1 MLLFFDKKFRPENGT
16 SLPFLVLALS
26 FCSLALPG
34 CGGCGDNRLSR
45 VLAAAPEV
53 VVETVAQKDV
63 PILRDFVGQTQGY
76 QDVEIRARVEGY
88 LQSINF
94 KEGSFVKK
102 GDLLYQIDPKPFET
116 ALTQAN
122 ADLAQAKAKM
132 DKAQLDVNRFKPLVE
147 AKAISRQE
155 LDTALATF
163 DAAKAAFDAAQA
175 IVDQAKLNLGY
186 TKITAPIDGLIDI
199 TKVKTGNLVG
209 RGENTL
215 LTVISRID
223 PILVRVSISEV
234 DYLIFSKAAIANNID
249 PEKADDGPIELIL
262 ADSSVHPHPGKL
274 EYTERAVDAKT
285 GTLTCAVAFPN
296 PNNLLRPGQYAKVRG
311 VTEIKK
317 GALLIPQRAV
327 REIQGTFSV
336 AVVGKDRKVTFRNV
350 TPGDRSGQFWIIE
363 KGLSPG
369 KQVVTEG
376 IQKIQDGMTVTP
388 KKQAPDNQDT
398 VKAGPP
404 TS

>member
-1 MLLFFDKKFRPENGT
+1 MFSFINKSFRTKSGVP
-16 SLPFLVLALS
+16 PRFLIPALS
-26 FCSLALPG
+26 FCLLSLSG

-45 VLAAAPEV
+45 VLSAAPEV
-53 VVETVAQKDV
+53 VVEEVAQKDV

-94 KEGSFVKK
+94 KDGSFVKK

-116 ALTQAN
+116 ALTQAS

-155 LDTALATF
+155 LDTALAAF
-163 DAAKAAFDAAQA
+163 DAAKAAYDAAQA
-175 IVDQAKLNLGY
+175 FVDQAKLNLGY
-186 TKITAPIDGLIDI
+186 TKITAPIDGLIDV

-215 LTVISRID
+215 LTVISRIN

-234 DYLIFSKAAIANNID
+234 DYLIFSKAAIANNVD
-249 PEKADDGPIELIL
+249 PEKADEGPIELIL
-262 ADSSVHPHPGKL
+262 ADNSVHPHPGKL
-274 EYTERAVDAKT
+274 EYTERAVDSKT

-296 PNNLLRPGQYAKVRG
+296 PDNLLRPGQYAKVRG

-317 GALLIPQRAV
+317 RALLIPQRAV
-327 REIQGTFSV
+327 RELQGTFSV
-336 AVVGKDRKVTFRNV
+336 AVVGKDRKVTFKTV
-350 TPGDRSGQFWIIE
+350 TPGDRVGQLWIIE
-363 KGLSPG
+363 KGLNAG
-369 KQVVTEG
+369 DQVVTEG

-388 KKQAPDNQDT
+388 KKPAADAQDT

-404 TS
+404 TP

>member
-1 MLLFFDKKFRPENGT
+1 MFSFINKSFRTKSGVP
-16 SLPFLVLALS
+16 SRFLIPALS
-26 FCSLALPG
+26 FCLLSLSG

-45 VLAAAPEV
+45 VLSAAPEV
-53 VVETVAQKDV
+53 VVEEVAQKDV

-94 KEGSFVKK
+94 KDGSFVKK

-116 ALTQAN
+116 ALTQAS

-155 LDTALATF
+155 LDTALAAF
-163 DAAKAAFDAAQA
+163 DAAKAAYDAAQA
-175 IVDQAKLNLGY
+175 FVDQAKLNLGY
-186 TKITAPIDGLIDI
+186 TKITAPIDGLIDV

-215 LTVISRID
+215 LTVISRIN

-234 DYLIFSKAAIANNID
+234 DYLIFSKAAIANNVD
-249 PEKADDGPIELIL
+249 PEKADEGPIELIL
-262 ADSSVHPHPGKL
+262 ADNSVHPHPGKL
-274 EYTERAVDAKT
+274 EYTERAVDSKT

-296 PNNLLRPGQYAKVRG
+296 PDNLLRPGQYAKVRG

-327 REIQGTFSV
+327 RELQGTFSV
-336 AVVGKDRKVTFRNV
+336 AVVGKDRKVTFKTV
-350 TPGDRSGQFWIIE
+350 TPGDRVGQLWIIE
-363 KGLSPG
+363 KGLNAG
-369 KQVVTEG
+369 DQVVTEG

-388 KKQAPDNQDT
+388 KKPAADAQDT

-404 TS
+404 TP